1 MFDRSKVIATA
12 FLAAAATYAPLSA
25 AAGPKAPTAMKIER
39 MLEAE
44 PQITVK
50 PEKRVTIEQFK
61 HRPDLRRHAPTIHIQ
76 SINFRFG
83 SAEIPYSQYG
93 KVEQIAIALDR
104 MLDRRPGTVVLIEG
118 HTDAVGSHYSNQRLS
133 ERRARSLKRAL
144 VREFGIPRY
153 ALETVG
159 YGEEYLLVPVPYEE
173 WRNRR
178 VTLRRAD
185 YFLR

>member
-1 MFDRSKVIATA
+1 MLTRSAIIALGLAATA
-12 FLAAAATYAPLSA
+12 LLSA
-25 AAGPKAPTAMKIER
+25 TAANAGPKAPSAMKIER

-44 PQITVK
+44 PRIAIR
-50 PEKRVTIEQFK
+50 PDKRVTIEQFK
-61 HRPDLRRHAPTIHIQ
+61 HRRDLRRHAPAIDIQ

-83 SAEIPYSQYG
+83 SAEIPHSQYG
-93 KVEQIAIALDR
+93 KVEQIAIALNR
-104 MLDRRPGTVVLIEG
+104 MLRRNPGAVILIEG
-118 HTDAVGSHYSNQRLS
+118 HTDAVGSRYSNQILS
-133 ERRARSLKRAL
+133 QRRARSLRRSL
-144 VREFGIPRY
+144 VYNFGVPRY

-159 YGEEYLLVPVPYEE
+159 YGEDFLLVPVPYEE